1 MELKRNCS
9 SRGWCDSFSAEH
21 GGGRLKRETLA
32 RTKDPASLGL
42 MRHIKAAVDPNGVMN
57 TGNPL

>member
-1 MELKRNCS
+1 
-9 SRGWCDSFSAEH
+9 
-21 GGGRLKRETLA
+21 LKRETLA